1 MSPHKK
7 KKILVADKEPIIR
20 YALSELIQ
28 TEPDLRL
35 CAEVG
40 DFQRMIS
47 EIQAKQPDLVII
59 DFLAGPV
66 PILRLIKEITL
77 EATPVIVITG
87 ELDDELRKYALACGA
102 SSVLSRSYKPT
113 DLLSSVA
120 KRINRCDLKTMS
132 NGSG

>member
-1 MSPHKK
+1 MSPQKK
-7 KKILVADKEPIIR
+7 KMILVADNEPIIR

-40 DFQRMIS
+40 DVPGMVS
-47 EIQAKQPDLVII
+47 EIKCKPPDLII
-59 DFLAGPV
+59 MDFLFGPV
-66 PILRLIKEITL
+66 PLLSLIKEITL

-87 ELDDELRKYALACGA
+87 ELDDELRKYPLACGA
-102 SSVLSRSYKPT
+102 SSVLSKAYQPT

-132 NGSG
+132 NSSG